1 MGCREARRFSERYPI
16 MKRRLRIFAIFFSA
30 IIGLSICSSAS
41 SGNPVK
47 ESDQPKTRSAK
58 SGAPPSSTDPG
69 SALIPGPLRSF
80 MRMAAISQKVA
91 PEDVLPLLARNVFMQ
106 GYQRGTP
113 TEFLLLLDR
122 YIQQARELQILS
134 GDSYTIRVRSCDD
147 AGTLVQILGY
157 RLREGCGSKNFFL
170 ETANPE
176 RAFLTI
182 DSGFPLTELEESLQ
196 KGVPFVYPYAPSHVP
211 VIFKESDWTTLGAGQ
226 KKGYSNLVDLL
237 VNDQAVARAYWG
249 WTKNGSETRVA
260 LLHSPGLRRLLPY
273 AATLDFYGRHISIR
287 SGRVIVPGGAWT
299 QISWRDLVGASPEN
313 PGEFVPRLLAK
324 DNGWLAAYFDVLSR
338 VSQSQREH
346 LTEGTRLKRF
356 YEDLRGTDLEPAAT
370 RGVFRQAPDL
380 LVLFT
385 RVQWEQNGE
394 PYVPG
399 NLEIWK
405 QILSQKI
412 DSNTIHD
419 SSN

>member
-80 MRMAAISQKVA
+80 MRMAAISQKVT

-113 TEFLLLLDR
+113 TEFLLLLER
-122 YIQQARELQILS
+122 YIQQARELQILA
-134 GDSYTIRVRSCDD
+134 GTNHTIHVASCDD

-157 RLREGCGSKNFFL
+157 RLREGCGSKIFFL

-182 DSGFPLTELEESLQ
+182 DLGFPLTELEESLQ
-196 KGVPFVYPYAPSHVP
+196 TGFPLFYPYAPTKYPHT
-211 VIFKESDWTTLGAGQ
+211 FKD
-226 KKGYSNLVDLL
+226 
-237 VNDQAVARAYWG
+237 AV
-249 WTKNGSETRVA
+249 
-260 LLHSPGLRRLLPY
+260 
-273 AATLDFYGRHISIR
+273 
-287 SGRVIVPGGAWT
+287 
-299 QISWRDLVGASPEN
+299 
-313 PGEFVPRLLAK
+313 
-324 DNGWLAAYFDVLSR
+324 
-338 VSQSQREH
+338 
-346 LTEGTRLKRF
+346 
-356 YEDLRGTDLEPAAT
+356 
-370 RGVFRQAPDL
+370 
-380 LVLFT
+380 
-385 RVQWEQNGE
+385 
-394 PYVPG
+394 
-399 NLEIWK
+399 
-405 QILSQKI
+405 
-412 DSNTIHD
+412 
-419 SSN
+419 